1 VENGRGGR
9 EELYECERDKMAE
22 IDVRLLKDAVNVVL
36 DHVIN
41 DLGLEKI
48 DVEGSSDYYWHCPA
62 SEIHDMSKRPIGLD
76 VGSLSDD
83 VDFVNLI
90 SRGHSGDVAYN
101 LIHVASLL
109 RYIAENVKG

>member
-1 VENGRGGR
+1 
-9 EELYECERDKMAE
+9 MAE
-22 IDVRLLKDAVNVVL
+22 IDVKFLKEAVNLLL

-48 DVEGSSDYYWHCPA
+48 VIERSSDYYWHCPA

-76 VGSLSDD
+76 VGSLTDD
-83 VDFVNLI
+83 IDFVNLI
-90 SRGHSGDVAYN
+90 SRGRSGDTAYN
-101 LIHVASLL
+101 LIYAASLL